1 MFRIAAACRGE
12 SFTGGIITAKL
23 KDFLEEQ
30 DIPCSI
36 TEYEMDEVVEL
47 ITEDLIVLAGNVLA
61 VNSAGIPV
69 LNGMPLFTGVGEGQF
84 KELLLK
90 KIKEIEKEKKKMLT
104 EMLTVDRIQAQIL
117 AADKQDAICM
127 AGRMLVDAGLA
138 EEGYIQGMLDMCEEL
153 SSYIVIMP
161 GVAMPHAR
169 PERGAKKPGLAL
181 LTLKVP
187 IKFGHPENDPVRMV
201 VGLCAPDKTAH
212 LVAIREL
219 SKLLCE
225 EDKVE
230 QIFHAADSQEIY
242 DVIAAFEKTLI
253 L

>member
-1 MFRIAAACRGE
+1 MFRIAVASRGQTFAA
-12 SFTGGIITAKL
+12 GIIADKL
-23 KDFLEEQ
+23 ADFLE
-30 DIPCSI
+30 DSNIPYSI
-36 TEYEMDEVVEL
+36 MDYEIEETVEL
-47 ITEDLIVLAGNVLA
+47 IAEDLIVLAKNALV

-69 LNGMPLFTGVGEGQF
+69 LNGTPLFTGVGEKQF

-104 EMLTVDRIQAQIL
+104 EMLTVDRIQAQIS
-117 AADKQDAICM
+117 ASDKQEAICM

-138 EEGYIQGMLDMCEEL
+138 GEEYIQGMLDMCEEL

-169 PERGAKKPGLAL
+169 PEKGAKKPGLAL
-181 LTLKVP
+181 LTLKEP

-201 VGLCAPDKTAH
+201 VGLCAPDKMAH

-230 QIFHAADSQEIY
+230 QIFNAADSQEIF
-242 DVIAAFEKTLI
+242 DVIAAFEKTLN

>member
-1 MFRIAAACRGE
+1 MFRIAAACRRE
-12 SFTGGIITAKL
+12 SFTAGIITEKL
-23 KDFLEEQ
+23 ESFLEEH

-47 ITEDLIVLAGNVLA
+47 ITEDMIVLAGSALA
-61 VNSAGIPV
+61 ANSAGIPV
-69 LNGMPLFTGVGEGQF
+69 LNGMPLFTGVGEKQF
-84 KELLLK
+84 KKLLLK

-104 EMLTVDRIQAQIL
+104 EMLTVDRIQAQTS
-117 AADKQDAICM
+117 AADKKEAIRM

-161 GVAMPHAR
+161 GVA
-169 PERGAKKPGLAL
+169 
-181 LTLKVP
+181 
-187 IKFGHPENDPVRMV
+187 INFGHPENDPVRMV

-242 DVIAAFEKTLI
+242 DVIAAFEKTLN